1 MNNNKQVY
9 FKIIDLSEQK
19 SISSKKLK
27 DIITSTIKWQICI
40 LKEASS
46 MAVVNLYHDQA
57 YGLLSFGQCH
67 LGLYSNDEY
76 NYILDKI
83 WQATEKRI
91 KEL

>member
-1 MNNNKQVY
+1 MNNNRQAY

-27 DIITSTIKWQICI
+27 DIITSTIKWSIATMEEVTNI
-40 LKEASS
+40 AELD
-46 MAVVNLYHDQA
+46 LYHDQA
-57 YGLLSFGQCH
+57 CGLLSFGQCH
-67 LGLYSNDEY
+67 LGLYTNDEY
-76 NYILDKI
+76 NYIKEKI